1 MKGFVLRGS
10 LLGIGL
16 VAIAIV
22 GGSNLPQAFA
32 QMIPDANPEDTL
44 TPLPP
49 SEGTARDLA
58 GTFAK
63 DSALWLGGVGGDG
76 DIEATDSDENPYE
89 IRSRHATPTVIQ
101 SPHRE
106 TPAQQRIQLGQF

>member
-22 GGSNLPQAFA
+22 GSSHA
-32 QMIPDANPEDTL
+32 QPTVAQGVTQEQTL
-44 TPLPP
+44 TPLPQ
-49 SEGTARDLA
+49 SEGNAKDLA

-76 DIEATDSDENPYE
+76 DIDAIDSDENPYE